1 MTQPEVLKFILPHHM
16 KPDRGLDDINGATKT
31 TTGYDYTSVLTQN
44 IDEWKIISQYGIGG

>member
-1 MTQPEVLKFILPHHM
+1 M